1 MQKVLIFN
9 MALMRMMAIC
19 GVLALSF
26 SSLFWWS
33 WAFGHMIVG
42 EEVCFK
48 EPRPVIAFIEFVT
61 SGAAAVSLLWI
72 IKKEIKKK

>member
-1 MQKVLIFN
+1 MLKTAVIL
-9 MALMRMMAIC
+9 
-19 GVLALSF
+19 VSLAAGF

-42 EEVCFK
+42 YEVCFK
-48 EPRPVIAFIEFVT
+48 EPRPVLAFIEFIAAG
-61 SGAAAVSLLWI
+61 SAAAVILLC